1 MRCCT
6 ERSDLFPLLVDDYD
20 DTLLGAQ
27 GAAFRDI
34 VRAETISAVLVI
46 GA

>member
-1 MRCCT
+1 MGFCT

-20 DTLLGAQ
+20 DALLGAQ
-27 GAAFRDI
+27 GADSRDI
-34 VRAETISAVLVI
+34 VRSETISAVLVI